1 MTINTQTTDRK
12 ALAKA
17 IADELGTSSKYMGP
31 PTFGYQIGD
40 FVLDRDGNLHGD
52 DFEAL
57 RPFLQQ
63 NGMMPEDEPTEAN
76 PDSQAEPEAEPAPE
90 AMNISVPAQDCTVTQ
105 LKNLTFMLYSRQALI
120 NRMVQRDVLN
130 IPDCLI
136 GELKENCPNSP
147 EEFTRLLDDC
157 IPDGLEGFDFR
168 DGRVSITFPFNNAEP
183 ERWTTY
189 ANLLNRIFDAAKKAT
204 RVFPEKAE
212 PDSQNEKYLAHVWL
226 QRLGYSGPA
235 MKAER
240 NLLLKHLNGYCAFAN
255 DGAAQRHKDKYAAI
269 RREQKEAAQ
278 ESSTE
283 ENAGEV
289 TSND

>member
-1 MTINTQTTDRK
+1 MTVTTNTADRK

-17 IADELGTSSKYMGP
+17 IAEELGTTAKYMGP

-40 FVLDRDGNLHGD
+40 FILDRDGNLQGD

-63 NGMMPEDEPTEAN
+63 NGMMPEDEAPEA
-76 PDSQAEPEAEPAPE
+76 DAVSQTEPEAEPAPE
-90 AMNISVPAQDCTVTQ
+90 AMNISVPAQDCTVAQ
-105 LKNLTFMLYSRQALI
+105 LKNLTFMLYSRQAVI
-120 NRMVQRDVLN
+120 NRMVRKDVLN

-136 GELKENCPNSP
+136 EELTANCPDFP
-147 EEFTRLLDDC
+147 EEFTRLLDDG

-168 DGRVSITFPFNNAEP
+168 DGRVSITFPFDNAEP

-189 ANLLNRIFDAAKKAT
+189 AGLLNRIFDAAKKAT

-212 PDSQNEKYLAHVWL
+212 LNSQNEKYLAHTWL
-226 QRLGYSGPA
+226 LRLGYSGPA

-269 RREQKEAAQ
+269 RKEKKQAAQ
-278 ESSTE
+278 EDSAE
-283 ENAGEV
+283 ESAGEE
-289 TSND
+289 TTNE

>member
-1 MTINTQTTDRK
+1 MTVTTNTADRK

-17 IADELGTSSKYMGP
+17 IAEELGTTAKYMGP

-40 FVLDRDGNLHGD
+40 FILDRDGNLQGD

-57 RPFLQQ
+57 RPFLQR
-63 NGMMPEDEPTEAN
+63 NGMLPEDEAPETD
-76 PDSQAEPEAEPAPE
+76 PDSQAEPEAEPAPD

-105 LKNLTFMLYSRQALI
+105 LKNLTYMLYSRQTVL

-136 GELKENCPNSP
+136 EELKANCPDSP

-168 DGRVSITFPFNNAEP
+168 DGRVSITFPFSNAEP

-189 ANLLNRIFDAAKKAT
+189 AGLMNQIFDAAKKAT
-204 RVFPEKAE
+204 RVFPEKVE
-212 PDSQNEKYLAHVWL
+212 PDSQNEKYLAHTWL
-226 QRLGYSGPA
+226 LRLGYSGPA
-235 MKAER
+235 MKVER

-255 DGAAQRHKDKYAAI
+255 DGAAQKHKDKYAAI
-269 RREQKEAAQ
+269 RREKKQAAQ
-278 ESSTE
+278 EAAPDEST
-283 ENAGEV
+283 GEV
-289 TSND
+289 TSNE